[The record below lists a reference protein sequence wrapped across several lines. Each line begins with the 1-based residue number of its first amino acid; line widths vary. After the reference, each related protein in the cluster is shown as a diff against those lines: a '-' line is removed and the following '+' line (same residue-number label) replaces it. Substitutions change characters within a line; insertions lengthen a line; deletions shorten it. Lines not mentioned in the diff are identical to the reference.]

1 MVQMTAPA
9 TLRVDNIRLGILY
22 MVASV
27 FLFSI
32 QNAIGKWLAQ
42 SYPIPMLVFFRSFIA
57 LLPSFILV
65 MRAGGPRVMRTNRMG
80 AQFGRAV
87 IWGGSNAASF
97 VGYHLLPLAD
107 AVALTFAAPLFLTAL
122 SYPIIKE
129 RVSRERWIAVS
140 VGFVGVLVMA
150 RPSGA
155 ENALGVAGA
164 VGCAVC
170 NAVGTLT
177 VRDLCRT
184 EHSASIVTWT
194 AIYMTLMA
202 LPALPFFWVTP
213 TPFDFLLFCLLG
225 LIGGVSQYWTTTAL
239 SYAPAAAVSPFNRHD
254 PTARPAAGRQ
264 GRRLLHRAGRHGA
277 LHADGR
283 SRRRGDQDRGA
294 GGGDNSRGSTVLPGM
309 PSTYFETN
317 NRGVKSVTL
326 NLKAESGGPRHPAQ
340 AGRRGG
346 HVRAELPARRGREER
361 LRLRGTAQGQPEAR
375 LCLDLG
381 LRPKGAA
388 RRSARHR
395 LDGPGAGRHRPGVFD
410 ARVSRC
416 APASSR
422 SPTRPARSWRSAA
435 RWRR

>member
-1 MVQMTAPA
+1 MVQMTVAA
-9 TLRVDNIRLGILY
+9 TLRVDDIRLGILY

-65 MRAGGPRVMRTNRMG
+65 MRAGGPRVLRTNRMG

-140 VGFVGVLVMA
+140 VGFIGVLVMA

-239 SYAPAAAVSPFNRHD
+239 SYAPAAAVSPFNYTALIWGSIIGLVVWGDWPTPTIIAGAAIVTMTGLYLLRSESRRHR
-254 PTARPAAGRQ
+254 RPAPI
-264 GRRLLHRAGRHGA
+264 
-277 LHADGR
+277 
-283 SRRRGDQDRGA
+283 S
-294 GGGDNSRGSTVLPGM
+294 
-309 PSTYFETN
+309 
-317 NRGVKSVTL
+317 
-326 NLKAESGGPRHPAQ
+326 PA
-340 AGRRGG
+340 
-346 HVRAELPARRGREER
+346 
-361 LRLRGTAQGQPEAR
+361 AQ
-375 LCLDLG
+375 
-381 LRPKGAA
+381 
-388 RRSARHR
+388 
-395 LDGPGAGRHRPGVFD
+395 
-410 ARVSRC
+410 
-416 APASSR
+416 
-422 SPTRPARSWRSAA
+422 
-435 RWRR
+435 